1 MKTRKIRKIRNLTPH
16 PINLITPHGEV
27 TIQPDPELTPPRVST
42 TSNAATPINLDG
54 VEIPVSIVG
63 TGSLTGLPDECDGV
77 AYVVSRMVAEAAPHR
92 RDLLIPD
99 GLVRDQQGRVI
110 GCQGFAQVPA
120 VPASQGDR

>member
-1 MKTRKIRKIRNLTPH
+1 MGLEARKGKEMKIRNLTPH
-16 PINLITPHGEV
+16 PINVITPHGKKI
-27 TIQPDPELTPPRVST
+27 TIQPDTELAPPRVST
-42 TSNAATPINLDG
+42 TSNATTPINIDG

-63 TGSLTGLPDECDGV
+63 VGSLTGLPGERDGV
-77 AYVVSRMVAEAAPHR
+77 AYIVSRMVAEAAPHR

-120 VPASQGDR
+120 